1 MAGGWVSPVFGEGVP
16 WETGADVA
24 ASTLCKALLTART
37 EDRTFQRL
45 FFFFKDLSC
54 PISLL
59 LSISDSWGSFWKELD
74 STQCVLPR

>member
-1 MAGGWVSPVFGEGVP
+1 MAGGWVIPVFGEGVS

-45 FFFFKDLSC
+45 FFSLKTCLALSHYC
-54 PISLL
+54 S
-59 LSISDSWGSFWKELD
+59 
-74 STQCVLPR
+74 QCLTAGAVSGKN